1 MFSCCRANPKAAK
14 KDKDKDKQCKNDA
27 NETNDKIEQ
36 LPADTANE
44 QVTQEE
50 VKANGQ
56 VSKPELQAEPQS
68 QPEPELKPEPEPEPQ
83 PELEPEA
90 QTEPAAATEKESVP
104 IEPPTGI
111 HNMYYLCITLSS
123 ICKIKYAIPLLGALI
138 HALLLC
144 IAPGSRSL
152 EIGDKKTEL
161 YQMPRACA

>member
-27 NETNDKIEQ
+27 NETNEKIEQ
-36 LPADTANE
+36 LPANTANE

-56 VSKPELQAEPQS
+56 VSKPEPQEKPQP
-68 QPEPELKPEPEPEPQ
+68 QPEPEPEREPESEPQ

-90 QTEPAAATEKESVP
+90 QTEPAAATEKESLP
-104 IEPPTGI
+104 IERPTGI
-111 HNMYYLCITLSS
+111 HNMYYLRITLNF
-123 ICKIKYAIPLLGALI
+123 ICKIRYAVPLLGALI

-144 IAPGSRSL
+144 IAPGCRSL
-152 EIGDKKTEL
+152 EIGDKKTEQ
-161 YQMPRACA
+161 YQISSTCA